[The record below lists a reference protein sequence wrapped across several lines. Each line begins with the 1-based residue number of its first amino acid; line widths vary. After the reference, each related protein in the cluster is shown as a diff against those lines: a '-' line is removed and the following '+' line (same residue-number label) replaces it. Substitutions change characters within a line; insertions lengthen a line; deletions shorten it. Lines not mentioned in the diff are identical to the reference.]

1 MTQNIKSFILTRVH
15 IDGVMMITCDSEFFD
30 DLGDLDYGEYDY
42 TDRNPKHSNEN
53 AWFWRKISGGGQIF
67 D

>member
-1 MTQNIKSFILTRVH
+1 MY
-15 IDGVMMITCDSEFFD
+15 TCDSEFFG
-30 DLGDLDYGEYDY
+30 DLGDLDYGDYNY
-42 TDRNPKHSNEN
+42 TDRNPKRSNEN